1 MNREQMI
8 AQLAAAGPLDTA
20 ALGKLSDCQ
29 LRALSGAGAPA
40 TNSHDDPEVIA
51 ILQERVLEL
60 RRANEA
66 LEAEARLPLAA
77 QKKERL
83 RKEEDLIHNARTQ
96 FSDEQILGMDYTML
110 SQLYDTVFTQR
121 HYGGRGGPRASNAGP
136 SFDWVQPIMTGPAGG
151 AALDRKEN

>member
-40 TNSHDDPEVIA
+40 NNSHDDPEDVA
-51 ILQERVLEL
+51 ILQARVLEL
-60 RRANEA
+60 RREKET
-66 LEAEARLPLAA
+66 LEEQSRVAMAAEKR
-77 QKKERL
+77 ERL
-83 RKEEDLIHNARTQ
+83 SLVEELIHNGHTK
-96 FSDEQILGMDYTML
+96 FSDEQIRGMDITML
-110 SQLYDTVFTQR
+110 RQLHGTVFTQR